1 MVSLREIARQLGVSH
16 ATVSMALR
24 NDCRISSK
32 RRQEIQDRAAKLG
45 YRPDPLLKQLAAYRK
60 SCGTVPVESCIAW
73 LNDWDPPRHYY
84 QFREFHNYWHG
95 AVAAAERLGYR
106 LEEFRLREFA
116 RDGENLSRVL
126 AARGIRGVVIPPHSK
141 QQFRFSSANW
151 RDLAVVKIGFSI
163 SDLPAHTAG
172 ADQYAGGRIAALKML
187 QAGRQRIGCVLSE
200 DLERNT
206 RGNFAA
212 GFLQARDSRIPK
224 KQRITTLRLDTTD
237 MRKARK
243 SFLDWFAQSRPD
255 AILFSSAPIER
266 WVRAAGGKVPNQVA
280 LAAISILDSPIT
292 AGLDQLPREVGRAAV
307 ELVDSMIV
315 QRQFGLP
322 EHPRC
327 LLIDP
332 VWVFGKECPP
342 PKKEKV

>member
-1 MVSLREIARQLGVSH
+1 MVSLREIARQLGISH

-24 NDCRISSK
+24 NDLRISSK
-32 RRQEIQDRAAKLG
+32 RRREIQDRAAKLG

-60 SCGTVPVESCIAW
+60 SCGKVPVESCIAW
-73 LNDWDPPRHYY
+73 LNDWDPPGYY
-84 QFREFHNYWHG
+84 HQLKEFHNYWLG
-95 AVAAAERLGYR
+95 AAATAERLGYR
-106 LEEFRLREFA
+106 LEEFCLREFA
-116 RDGENLSRVL
+116 RDGEKLSRVL
-126 AARGIRGVVIPPHSK
+126 TTRGIRGIVVPPHSK

-151 RDLAVVKIGFSI
+151 RDFAVVKIGFSI
-163 SDLPAHTAG
+163 SDLRAHTAG

-187 QAGRQRIGCVLSE
+187 EAGRQRIGCVLSE

-212 GFLQARDSRIPK
+212 GFLHTRDA
-224 KQRITTLRLDTTD
+224 RITKKHQIAALELNTD
-237 MRKARK
+237 DMPNAQKR
-243 SFLDWFAQSRPD
+243 FLDWFAHNKPD

-266 WVRAAGGKVPNQVA
+266 WVRAAGCKVPGQVA
-280 LAAISILDSPIT
+280 LAAISVLDSSV
-292 AGLDQLPREVGRAAV
+292 ASGLDQLPQEVGRAAI
-307 ELVDSMIV
+307 ELVDSLIV

-332 VWVFGKECPP
+332 VWVFGQECPR
-342 PKKEKV
+342 PKKQKA